1 MYSRAN
7 EMETTTYLHTVG
19 KKVAEDYV
27 CDRSVFMMLRNRQ
40 NDILLRDIFTYNK
53 RFFLKEGNG
62 NENIRDDG
70 YLGVRNGIREQ
81 HYNWRPWVGR

>member
-1 MYSRAN
+1 
-7 EMETTTYLHTVG
+7 METTTYLHTVG

-53 RFFLKEGNG
+53 RFF
-62 NENIRDDG
+62 
-70 YLGVRNGIREQ
+70 
-81 HYNWRPWVGR
+81 